1 MYDYKMTESEYR
13 FMKFVWQDG
22 SIASSVLVDRCN
34 DVLGWK
40 KSTTYTI
47 IKRMAEKGF
56 LKNENSVVTALIS
69 REEVEKYQSRRIV
82 DNTFDGSLPKF
93 IAAFMEDKKLTKEQA
108 EQLKQLIDS
117 FSER

>member
-1 MYDYKMTESEYR
+1 MYDYRMTESEYR
-13 FMKFVWQDG
+13 FMKIIWENGD
-22 SIASSVLVDRCN
+22 ISSSALVEKCKTILD
-34 DVLGWK
+34 WK

-56 LKNENSVVTALIS
+56 LKNENGTVTALVK
-69 REEVEKYQSRRIV
+69 REQVEKYQSHRIV
-82 DNTFDGSLPKF
+82 NSTFDGSLPKF

-117 FSER
+117 YSEK